1 MEIQLLKCH
10 GSGNEFYLIDEISN
24 DYKFTEEDRVEIA
37 KTLCDKLTELGADGI
52 LFLLPSKVAQGKMR
66 IFNSDGSEAEM
77 CGNGLRCI
85 GRYVMED
92 LNTNS
97 VTIETMK
104 AKYDISHCEDIY
116 EGVYTV
122 EVVIDTVDF
131 NVSSLPL
138 SYEEPKL
145 LFKPLRALTD
155 KYLFSAVSITNPHI
169 VALVEDIDDTEL
181 TSIGAE
187 ANSNKDIFP
196 QGVNVN
202 FAKII
207 DENSIFV
214 RTYER
219 GVGLTPSCG
228 TGMTASSIIAS
239 INDNSKLGK
248 RLNIVNQGGMIRCM
262 VNRNLQG
269 KMSVNFMGNATYIYK
284 CTIEYKLGSYKLI
297 SEKKSFFQEGE
308 IYQRFLEEVEDKY
321 K

>member
-1 MEIQLLKCH
+1 MEIKLLKCH

-37 KTLCDKLTELGADGI
+37 KTLCDKLNELGADGI

-85 GRYVMED
+85 GRYVMES
-92 LNTNS
+92 LNRNS

-104 AKYDISHCEDIY
+104 AKYNISHSEDIY
-116 EGVYTV
+116 EGIYTV
-122 EVVIDTVDF
+122 EVIIDTVDF

-138 SYEEPKL
+138 NYEEPKL
-145 LFKPLRALTD
+145 LFKPLRELTD

-169 VALVEDIDDTEL
+169 VALVKDIDDTEL
-181 TSIGAE
+181 TTIGVE

-228 TGMTASSIIAS
+228 TGMTASSIIAA

-248 RLNIVNQGGMIRCM
+248 RLDIVNQGGMIRCM

-269 KMSVNFMGNATYIYK
+269 DISVNFMGNATYIYK
-284 CTIEYKLGSYKLI
+284 CTIEYKLASYKLI
-297 SEKKSFFQEGE
+297 SEKESFFKEGE

>member
-1 MEIQLLKCH
+1 MEIKLLKCH
-10 GSGNEFYLIDEISN
+10 GSGNKFYLIDEIN
-24 DYKFTEEDRVEIA
+24 NNYKFTEEDRVEIA

-52 LFLLPSKVAQGKMR
+52 LFLLPSKIAQGKMR

-85 GRYVMED
+85 GRYVMES
-92 LNTNS
+92 LNRNN

-104 AKYDISHCEDIY
+104 AKYNISHCEDIY
-116 EGVYTV
+116 EGIYTV
-122 EVVIDTVDF
+122 EVIIDTIDF

-138 SYEEPKL
+138 NYEEPQL
-145 LFKPLRALTD
+145 LFKSLRELTD
-155 KYLFSAVSITNPHI
+155 KYLLSAVSITNPHI
-169 VALVEDIDDTEL
+169 VALVENIDDTEL
-181 TSIGAE
+181 TTIGVE
-187 ANSNKDIFP
+187 ANSNKNIFP

-228 TGMTASSIIAS
+228 TGMTASSIIAA

-248 RLNIVNQGGMIRCM
+248 RIDVVNQGGMIKCV
-262 VNRNLQG
+262 VNINLPG
-269 KMSVNFMGNATYIYK
+269 EMSVNFMGNATYIYK
-284 CTIEYKLGSYKLI
+284 CTIDYSFGNYKLI

>member
-85 GRYVMED
+85 GRYVMEG

-104 AKYDISHCEDIY
+104 AKYNISHCEDIY

-181 TSIGAE
+181 TTIGVE

-284 CTIEYKLGSYKLI
+284 CTIEYKLDSYKLI

-308 IYQRFLEEVEDKY
+308 TYQRFLEEVEDKY

>member
-85 GRYVMED
+85 GRYVMEG

-104 AKYDISHCEDIY
+104 AKYNISHCEDIY

-138 SYEEPKL
+138 SYEQPKL

-181 TSIGAE
+181 TTIGVE

-248 RLNIVNQGGMIRCM
+248 RLNIVNEGGMIRCM

-284 CTIEYKLGSYKLI
+284 CTIEYKLDSYKLI

-308 IYQRFLEEVEDKY
+308 TYQRFLEEVEDKY

>member
-181 TSIGAE
+181 TTIGVE

-248 RLNIVNQGGMIRCM
+248 RLDIVNQGGMIRCM

-269 KMSVNFMGNATYIYK
+269 HISVNFMGNATYIYK
-284 CTIEYKLGSYKLI
+284 CTIEYKLASYKLI
-297 SEKKSFFQEGE
+297 SEKESFFKEGE